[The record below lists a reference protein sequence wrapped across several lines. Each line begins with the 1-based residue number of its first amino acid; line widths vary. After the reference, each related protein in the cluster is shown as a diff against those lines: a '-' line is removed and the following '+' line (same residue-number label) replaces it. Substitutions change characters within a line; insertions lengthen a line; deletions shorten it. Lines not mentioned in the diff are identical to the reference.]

1 MTLIPPNFNW
11 QDFHIVESPNF
22 AGHGAGTAGD
32 GALLTGPPLE
42 EAPELPKLGEVI
54 EVEPLDSPIP
64 ATQPDLPDLDLEETP
79 RELQVESKS
88 GDGGSLG
95 TQHGKDGGLNFDQ
108 TIPPPPQLSVK
119 AANQRLRRVMQPRS
133 DGSFLVPEC
142 VREKWKDLATRSEVM
157 AMFEKVAFEPAP

>member
-1 MTLIPPNFNW
+1 M
-11 QDFHIVESPNF
+11 
-22 AGHGAGTAGD
+22 GHGAGTLGD
-32 GALLTGPPLE
+32 GALLTGP
-42 EAPELPKLGEVI
+42 PELPKLGEVI
-54 EVEPLDSPIP
+54 EEEPLDSPIIP
-64 ATQPDLPDLDLEETP
+64 ATQPDLPDFDVEETP

-88 GDGGSLG
+88 GDIG

-108 TIPPPPQLSVK
+108 TIPPPPQLSAK

-157 AMFEKVAFEPAP
+157 AMFEKAAFEPAP